1 MGLVVDL
8 FAGGGGASV
17 GIEAALGRSVDIA
30 INHDAVA
37 LAVHK
42 ANHPG
47 TRHLEADIWEVQP
60 RAATAGRPVDL
71 LWASPDCRHHSRAK
85 GGKPKSEGVRS
96 LAWAV
101 VRWAADV
108 KPRVICLENVQE
120 FEEWGPLDA
129 DGMPDRGR
137 RGLTFRRWSGR
148 LRGLGYRVEHRVLD
162 ASHFGAPTR
171 RKRLFL
177 VARNDGRPIS
187 WPAATHGPGRLPYRT
202 AAEIIDWSL
211 PCPSIFDR
219 RKPLA
224 EKTLRRVFLG
234 IRRYVFETA
243 RPFLVQMSHG
253 EGAGATKRRGRG
265 AHPLEEPLPTVTA
278 SNDFGLAIPTLV
290 QTGYGER
297 LGQAPRVPGLDK
309 PLGTLMATGQKHAL
323 VAAFMAKHYGDV
335 VGHDLERPM
344 GTITAVDHHGVVQ
357 AEMFRAPADRPF
369 RVTEVRAFLTAYYSS
384 GSQTGQSVLEPL
396 RTITAKHRLG
406 LVTVA
411 GEEYQITD
419 IGLRMVQPHELLAA
433 QFGRF
438 AAGYDLSPARTKTAM
453 VRMVGNSVPP
463 EVAFAIVAANMTHNA
478 REAVA

>member
-30 INHDAVA
+30 INHDAIA

-47 TRHLEADIWEVQP
+47 TRHLEADIFDVKP
-60 RAATAGRPVDL
+60 RSATGGSPVDL

-120 FEEWGPLDA
+120 FEEWGPLGA

-137 RGLTFRRWSGR
+137 RGLTFRRWTGR
-148 LRGLGYRVEHRVLD
+148 LRGLGYQVEHRVLD
-162 ASHFGAPTR
+162 ASHYGAPTR

-187 WPAATHGPGRLPYRT
+187 WPAPTHGPGRLPYRT

-224 EKTLRRVFLG
+224 EKTLRRVALG
-234 IRRYVFETA
+234 IERYVFQAA
-243 RPFLVQMSHG
+243 RPFIVRT
-253 EGAGATKRRGRG
+253 AGGQA
-265 AHPLEEPLPTVTA
+265 V
-278 SNDFGLAIPTLV
+278 PTLV

-297 LGQAPRVPGLDK
+297 DGQAPRVPGLDK

-323 VAAFMAKHYGDV
+323 VAAFVAKHYGDV
-335 VGHDLERPM
+335 VGHDPRRPL
-344 GTITAVDHHGVVQ
+344 GTITAVDHHGVAQ
-357 AEMFRAPADRPF
+357 AEMFPAADARPF
-369 RVTEVRAFLTAYYSS
+369 RVAEVRAFLTAYYSS

-406 LVTVA
+406 LVAVA

-463 EVAFAIVAANMTHNA
+463 EVAEAIVAANMTSTS